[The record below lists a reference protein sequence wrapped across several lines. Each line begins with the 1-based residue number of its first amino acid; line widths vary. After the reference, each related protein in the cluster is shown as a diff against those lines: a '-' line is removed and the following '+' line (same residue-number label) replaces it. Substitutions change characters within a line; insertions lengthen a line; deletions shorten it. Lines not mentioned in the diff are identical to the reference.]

1 MSMSIPNKKF
11 SKDQVRKVQ
20 IDMEDLLQE
29 DSEDSLIDFEKPVP
43 IRRGTTKRLKV
54 GQPMLKQ
61 QTQAQAKARAIFD
74 NMGLKNITA
83 SQQQTLEAQY
93 TQKSGVIHKL
103 VGYMEGKTEL
113 TVNRPTSDMSASQLD
128 KK

>member
-43 IRRGTTKRLKV
+43 IRRGTTKRLNV
-54 GQPMLKQ
+54 GQPMMKQ
-61 QTQAQAKARAIFD
+61 QTQA
-74 NMGLKNITA
+74 
-83 SQQQTLEAQY
+83 
-93 TQKSGVIHKL
+93 
-103 VGYMEGKTEL
+103 
-113 TVNRPTSDMSASQLD
+113 
-128 KK
+128 